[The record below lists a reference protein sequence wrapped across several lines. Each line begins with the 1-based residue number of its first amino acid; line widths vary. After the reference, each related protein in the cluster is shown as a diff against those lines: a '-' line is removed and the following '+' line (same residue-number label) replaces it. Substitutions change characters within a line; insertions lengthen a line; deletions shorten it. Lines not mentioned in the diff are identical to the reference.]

1 MSIVYTPAQHE
12 LLRSDGLFGR
22 RCESSLLDPMRYPIE
37 IYGGVSFAVDAANIK
52 HRRLFVQRKPLTQ
65 ARNEGKQYARIG
77 EAFLRK
83 ELRDGGLA
91 TLEARLGLSVAR
103 PRLLALVSASG
114 GLAQPRAT
122 TTAEAFLL
130 RGS

>member
-1 MSIVYTPAQHE
+1 VSIVYTPAQHE

-22 RCESSLLDPMRYPIE
+22 RCESSLLNPMRYPIE

-52 HRRLFVQRKPLTQ
+52 ERRLFVQ
-65 ARNEGKQYARIG
+65 RNEGKQYARIG